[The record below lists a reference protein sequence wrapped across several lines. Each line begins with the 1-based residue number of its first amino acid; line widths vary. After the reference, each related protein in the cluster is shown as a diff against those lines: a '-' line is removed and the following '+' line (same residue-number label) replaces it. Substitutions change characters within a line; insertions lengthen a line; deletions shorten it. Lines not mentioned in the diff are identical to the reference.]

1 MGLYKLVRSKGYKN
15 FMTKLY
21 GWGASVVI
29 LGALFK
35 INHYPGANY
44 MLIAGMGT
52 EAIIFFFSAFEPL
65 HIEYNWALVYPELA
79 LGEEEEIGKA
89 DKKADKKKAIT
100 GTPTQQLDQ
109 MLTEAKIGPELIAS
123 LADGMRNLSD
133 NAHKLAGAADAT
145 AATDGYV
152 NNLKKA
158 SESVRNLTLQYD
170 KTSKSLETDSNI
182 STSYLENVQRAASA
196 VGNLAN
202 IYEQT
207 TKALKSDTGS
217 YNDQLNKLNQN
228 LTSINTIY
236 EMQMKN
242 TESMAKANKSVLD
255 SMNNFADTL
264 NASLANVE
272 VYKKEVDQLT
282 KNVAKLSGVYG
293 KMVAAMNVG
302 N

>member
-1 MGLYKLVRSKGYKN
+1 MA
-15 FMTKLY
+15 KLY

-79 LGEEEEIGKA
+79 LGEEEEMGKS
-89 DKKADKKKAIT
+89 DKKAEKKKAIT

-182 STSYLENVQRAASA
+182 SSTYLENVQRAASA

>member
-1 MGLYKLVRSKGYKN
+1 MGLYKFVRSKGYKN

-21 GWGASVVI
+21 GWGASLVI

-35 INHYPGANY
+35 IQHYKGAGV
-44 MLIAGMGT
+44 MLMLGMCT

-79 LGEEEEIGKA
+79 LGDEEETEK
-89 DKKADKKKAIT
+89 DKKGDKKKALT

-109 MLTEAKIGPELIAS
+109 MLTQAKIGPELIES

-170 KTSKSLETDSNI
+170 KASKSLDTDS
-182 STSYLENVQRAASA
+182 SVSEKYLENVQKAANA
-196 VGNLAN
+196 VGNLAS
-202 IYEQT
+202 IYEET

-217 YNDQLNKLNQN
+217 YNDQLTKLNQN

>member
-1 MGLYKLVRSKGYKN
+1 MGLYKFVRSKGYKN

-21 GWGASVVI
+21 GWGASLVI

-35 INHYPGANY
+35 IQHYPGAGV
-44 MLIAGMGT
+44 MLMLGMCT

-79 LGEEEEIGKA
+79 LGEEEEAEPGK
-89 DKKADKKKAIT
+89 KGEKKKALS

-109 MLTEAKIGPELIAS
+109 MLTQAKIGPELIES

-182 STSYLENVQRAASA
+182 SATYLENVQKAASA

-202 IYEQT
+202 VYEQT

-217 YNDQLNKLNQN
+217 YNDQLNKLNHN
-228 LTSINTIY
+228 LTSINTMY
-236 EMQMKN
+236 EMQMKS
-242 TESMAKANKSVLD
+242 TEAMSKASKAIED
-255 SMNNFADTL
+255 SMNNFAANL
-264 NASLANVE
+264 NASLANTE
-272 VYKKEVDQLT
+272 MYKKEVDQLT
-282 KNVAKLSGVYG
+282 KNVAKLSSVYG
-293 KMVAAMNVG
+293 KMVAAMNVA

>member
-1 MGLYKLVRSKGYKN
+1 MGEDEDVS
-15 FMTKLY
+15 
-21 GWGASVVI
+21 
-29 LGALFK
+29 
-35 INHYPGANY
+35 
-44 MLIAGMGT
+44 T
-52 EAIIFFFSAFEPL
+52 E
-65 HIEYNWALVYPELA
+65 
-79 LGEEEEIGKA
+79 G
-89 DKKADKKKAIT
+89 KKADKKKALT

-109 MLTEAKIGPELIAS
+109 MLTEAKIGPELIES

-170 KTSKSLETDSNI
+170 KTSKSLDTDSNI
-182 STSYLENVQRAASA
+182 SAAYLENVQKAANA

-217 YNDQLNKLNQN
+217 YNEQLNKLNQN
-228 LTSINTIY
+228 LSSINTLY
-236 EMQMKN
+236 ESQVKN
-242 TESMAKANKSVLD
+242 TEAMAKANKSVLD
-255 SMNNFADTL
+255 SMTNFADNI

-272 VYKKEVDQLT
+272 TYKKEVDQLT
-282 KNVAKLSGVYG
+282 KNVAKLNTVYG
-293 KMVAAMNVG
+293 KMVAAMSTNM
-302 N
+302 

>member
-1 MGLYKLVRSKGYKN
+1 MGLYKFVRSKGYKN

-21 GWGASVVI
+21 GWGASLVI

-35 INHYPGANY
+35 IQHYPGAGV
-44 MLIAGMGT
+44 MLMLGMCT
-52 EAIIFFFSAFEPL
+52 EATIFFFSAFEPL

-79 LGEEEEIGKA
+79 LGEDEEEEKGK
-89 DKKADKKKAIT
+89 KGDKKKALT

-109 MLTEAKIGPELIAS
+109 MLTQAKIGPELIES

-145 AATDGYV
+145 VATDGYV
-152 NNLKKA
+152 NNLTKA
-158 SESVRNLTLQYD
+158 AESVRNLTLQYD
-170 KTSKSLETDSNI
+170 KASKSLDTDSNI
-182 STSYLENVQRAASA
+182 SAQYLENVQKAANA

-217 YNDQLNKLNQN
+217 YNEQLNKLNQN
-228 LTSINTIY
+228 LSSINTLY
-236 EMQMKN
+236 ESQVKN
-242 TESMAKANKSVLD
+242 TEAMAKANKSVLE
-255 SMNNFADTL
+255 SMTNFADNI

-272 VYKKEVDQLT
+272 TYKKEVDQLT
-282 KNVAKLSGVYG
+282 KNVAKLNNVYG
-293 KMVAAMNVG
+293 KMVAAMSTNM
-302 N
+302 